1 MRKLFAGLA
10 VTMAA
15 LLPFGPTANAAE
27 DTIRIPYAGSLSG
40 PFVDFGERLFNGGV
54 VTATA
59 DVNAA
64 GGVRGKKLEFFKVDV
79 HSPDT
84 AKWISEYRLL
94 CRNQDHPLL
103 LFNSSSKMLFSIYDA
118 NKTCPMLVFAPTSG
132 AAWTFPDRL
141 LCRNQDHPLLLFNS
155 SSKML
160 FSIYDANKTCPMLV
174 FAPTSGAAW
183 TFPDFGNIF
192 FRYLPM
198 PEKVL
203 PAMYSKV
210 KEVFGAKTVAI
221 SYSIDDEFSL
231 FNMRIAKR
239 ILQEKGFEILTE
251 QSSRMNETN
260 FASQVAAIRQANPDI
275 VVISHQPGDGGK
287 IVRQLRD
294 RGMKTQIVD
303 GSSTVV
309 GEDFWKLSEG
319 TGKGAVGY
327 STYAATDPRPQVQNW
342 IKKWQTA
349 MNKPNEA
356 PDAYVTATYDAIL
369 VLAKVL
375 NEAKSLSREDLKN
388 AFLGVRNMETISGV
402 VSWNNAGDITRDKP
416 VMVQVSDNG
425 ILIPWP

>member
-15 LLPFGPTANAAE
+15 LLPFGPSANAAE

-59 DVNAA
+59 DVNTA

-84 AKWISEYRLL
+84 AKWISEY
-94 CRNQDHPLL
+94 
-103 LFNSSSKMLFSIYDA
+103 
-118 NKTCPMLVFAPTSG
+118 
-132 AAWTFPDRL
+132 RL

>member
-15 LLPFGPTANAAE
+15 LLPFGPSANAAE

-84 AKWISEYRLL
+84 AKWISEY
-94 CRNQDHPLL
+94 
-103 LFNSSSKMLFSIYDA
+103 
-118 NKTCPMLVFAPTSG
+118 
-132 AAWTFPDRL
+132 RL

-260 FASQVAAIRQANPDI
+260 FASQVAAIRQAKPDI

-287 IVRQLRD
+287 IVEATARPRYENTDRRRQLD
-294 RGMKTQIVD
+294 RGRRRFL
-303 GSSTVV
+303 
-309 GEDFWKLSEG
+309 E
-319 TGKGAVGY
+319 AVGGHRQGCRRLFDVRGHRPP
-327 STYAATDPRPQVQNW
+327 APRCR
-342 IKKWQTA
+342 TG
-349 MNKPNEA
+349 
-356 PDAYVTATYDAIL
+356 
-369 VLAKVL
+369 
-375 NEAKSLSREDLKN
+375 SR
-388 AFLGVRNMETISGV
+388 SG
-402 VSWNNAGDITRDKP
+402 RRR
-416 VMVQVSDNG
+416 
-425 ILIPWP
+425 

>member
-84 AKWISEYRLL
+84 AKWISEY
-94 CRNQDHPLL
+94 
-103 LFNSSSKMLFSIYDA
+103 
-118 NKTCPMLVFAPTSG
+118 
-132 AAWTFPDRL
+132 RL